1 LIECLRHKPCL
12 ADCGLSRH
20 RTLDVK
26 WNTFTPGGSTLAKRS
41 IITAVEGED
50 DGVYMLVCS
59 TSAKSWKASEPI
71 LRAVASSWKVAAT
84 GKVAKKEIKIDGM
97 GQSMFKKQNEE
108 RAALQKEREEA
119 GIF

>member
-1 LIECLRHKPCL
+1 LFCTDTGVICLTNMC
-12 ADCGLSRH
+12 SS

-41 IITAVEGED
+41 IITAVAGED

-59 TSAKSWKASEPI
+59 TSAKSWKSSEPT
-71 LRAVASSWKVAAT
+71 LRAVASSWKVAST
-84 GKVAKKEIKIDGM
+84 GKVAKKGAKVDGM

-108 RAALQKEREEA
+108 RAALQKEREEE
-119 GIF
+119 GIY

>member
-1 LIECLRHKPCL
+1 MSAVGFHCL
-12 ADCGLSRH
+12 ADRGLLRQ

-41 IITAVEGED
+41 IITAVEGDD

-59 TSAKSWKASEPI
+59 TSAKSWKSSEPT
-71 LRAVASSWKVAAT
+71 LRAVASSWQVAST
-84 GKVAKKEIKIDGM
+84 GKVAKKENKIDGM
-97 GQSMFKKQNEE
+97 GLSMFKKQNEE

-119 GIF
+119 GIY